1 MVYVIILAP
10 PALPLFFDFTAIRI
24 LRILLP
30 KSKPM
35 SGFSASCFSNNN
47 KSSGRVKWSQC
58 IRQYLRELKD
68 TVVVIDYTCTYV
80 HV

>member
-1 MVYVIILAP
+1 MIGFYVHGEA
-10 PALPLFFDFTAIRI
+10 
-24 LRILLP
+24 
-30 KSKPM
+30 M
-35 SGFSASCFSNNN
+35 
-47 KSSGRVKWSQC
+47 KWSQC